1 MHPTVNMYSSADL
14 SSVNQRSAILGR
26 QSELKEHLIEAKTLF
41 LMRSSVRYGAELIAG
56 VFVIF
61 YLLAA
66 LALTGALL
74 FYTFNR

>member
-1 MHPTVNMYSSADL
+1 MHPTVNMYSSGDL
-14 SSVNQRSAILGR
+14 SSVNQTSAIVGR
-26 QSELKEHLIEAKTLF
+26 QSELKAHLIEAKTLF
-41 LMRSSVRYGAELIAG
+41 LMRSSLRYGAELITG